1 MNPNSLQ
8 VITAYVEPS
17 LGTAKVGDL
26 QFQRLGYF
34 AVDKDSTTSKLVF
47 NKTVGLKDAWEEK
60 VKDTNSINNALK
72 ILINFFKVSTDDER
86 TTIVK

>member
-1 MNPNSLQ
+1 
-8 VITAYVEPS
+8 VEPS
-17 LGTAKVGDL
+17 LGTAKVGDQF

-34 AVDKDSTTSKLVF
+34 AVDKDATTSKLVF

-72 ILINFFKVSTDDER
+72 DNKFFQSFYG
-86 TTIVK
+86 